1 MLRLCAS
8 LLLVL
13 AFAAEMRAAGEVGS
27 VAPDFEFLSTWNIP
41 GGQTRLSSF
50 RGSVVLVE
58 SFATW

>member
-1 MLRLCAS
+1 MLRILAAFV
-8 LLLVL
+8 LLV

-27 VAPDFEFLSTWNIP
+27 QAPDFEFLSTWNIP